1 MFKPEKIR
9 NIAIIAHID
18 HGKTTLLD
26 GLLKQSEVFH
36 DRAKIPERIMDSY
49 DQEKERGITI
59 FAKHTSIFFEDFKIN
74 IIDTPGHADFAGEV
88 ERILGMVDTVLLLID
103 AKEGPMPQ
111 TRFVLMKSLQLGI
124 CPIVVLNKI
133 DRPQADPERVLNEV
147 FDLFVEMNANDQ
159 QLDFKYCYASGLN
172 GYAVM
177 DLLDEKK
184 DMFPLFKL
192 IVQSPQKHIGSL
204 NNPFLMQVATI
215 DYDEYVGRQACGR
228 ILEGKIQKGQTII
241 HINKNGTESFKIQRI
256 EGHQGLKKVE
266 MEEAGVGDI
275 AIISG
280 CEDITIGDTLCDKE
294 NKIELPPIVIAEPT
308 LSVDIMVNSGPL
320 AGKDG
325 KNLTINKIRE
335 RLLKEKRANVTL
347 KIDIPEGVVDKITV
361 AGRGELHLAVLIE
374 ALRRES
380 FEFLVSKPQVIIKEI
395 DNEKC
400 EPIEIAHIE
409 VPSEHA
415 GVIIQELGIRKGEM
429 KSLITDAQDI
439 TKMDFYI
446 PTRGIM
452 GCHSEFLTLTKGLI
466 IMTSIFDHYAPYK
479 GTIPGRKRGVFI
491 SICTGDTNAYA
502 CFGLQKRGSL
512 FVSPG
517 DNVYEGMIVGE
528 NSKENDLIVNVT
540 KGKHLTN
547 VRSSGKDENIVLTPP
562 RIFTIED
569 AISYIE
575 DDELIEITPKNI
587 RLRKKYLTEIGRK
600 RVGRTDNSGS
610 ENN

>member
-26 GLLKQSEVFH
+26 SLLKQSEIFH
-36 DRAKIPERIMDSY
+36 DKAKIPERIMDSY

-111 TRFVLMKSLQLGI
+111 TRFVLMKSLQMGI

-133 DRPQADPERVLNEV
+133 DRPQADPEKALNEV
-147 FDLFVEMNANDQ
+147 FDLFVEMNATDK
-159 QLDFKYCYASGLN
+159 QLDFKYCYASGIS
-172 GYAVM
+172 GYAIM
-177 DLLDEKK
+177 NLSDERKN
-184 DMFPLFKL
+184 MIPLFKL
-192 IVQSPQKHIGSL
+192 IVQSPQKHVGSL
-204 NNPFLMQVATI
+204 NNPFLMQVSTI
-215 DYDEYVGRQACGR
+215 DYDDYVGRQACGR
-228 ILEGKIQKGQTII
+228 ILEGKIKKGDFINHI
-241 HINKNGTESFKIQRI
+241 HKDNIDTFKVQRI
-256 EGHQGLKKVE
+256 EGHHGLKKVE

-275 AIISG
+275 VIISG
-280 CEDITIGDTLCDKE
+280 CEDVTIGDTLCDKE
-294 NKIELPPIVIAEPT
+294 NKITLPPIIIAEPT
-308 LSVDIMVNSGPL
+308 LSIDIMVNSGPL
-320 AGKDG
+320 AGRDG

-335 RLLKEKRANVTL
+335 RLLKEKKSNATL

-361 AGRGELHLAVLIE
+361 SGRGELHLAVLIE

-395 DNEKC
+395 EGEKC
-400 EPIEIAHIE
+400 EPIELAHIE
-409 VPSEHA
+409 VPSEYS
-415 GVIIQELGIRKGEM
+415 GVIIQELGNRKGEM
-429 KSLITDAQDI
+429 KFLLTDEQDI

-466 IMTSIFDHYAPYK
+466 IMTSIFDHYEPYK
-479 GTIPGRKRGVFI
+479 GVIPGRKQGVLI
-491 SICTGDTNAYA
+491 SLCGGETNGYA
-502 CFGLQKRGSL
+502 CFNLQKRGSL
-512 FVSPG
+512 FVKPG
-517 DNVYEGMIVGE
+517 DLVYEGMVVGE

-547 VRSSGKDENIVLTPP
+547 VRAAGKDENIILTPP
-562 RIFTIED
+562 RVFTIED

-587 RLRKKYLTEIGRK
+587 RLRKKHLTEVDRK
-600 RVGRTDNSGS
+600 KVARTEANP
-610 ENN
+610 